1 MTSAS
6 ENHSLD
12 DDDDGIIENCNNLD
26 NQSSIVFGSDLVKF
40 LSKFPDGL
48 CDGLRL
54 TIQKNKVIMVKI
66 F

>member
-1 MTSAS
+1 MTSKS

-12 DDDDGIIENCNNLD
+12 DDDDGIIENYNNLD
-26 NQSSIVFGSDLVKF
+26 NQSSIAFGSGLVKF

-54 TIQKNKVIMVKI
+54 TIQKTR
-66 F
+66 